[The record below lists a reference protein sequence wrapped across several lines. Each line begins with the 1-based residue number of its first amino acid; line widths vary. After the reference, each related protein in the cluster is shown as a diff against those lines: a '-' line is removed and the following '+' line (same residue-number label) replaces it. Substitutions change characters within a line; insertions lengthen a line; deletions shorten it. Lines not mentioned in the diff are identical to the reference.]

1 MLKHCFTAALIGVF
15 LTACAQ
21 KQELRPI
28 AIQKTCQTLI
38 ASYQLESIEIGK
50 FNDLQIP
57 QEQVLS
63 QLENA
68 LQASGCFAK
77 ATPNTPHH
85 YNLQSVYGSVI
96 LQTAQGGFWQYTSQ
110 STAIIEIRLAFSN
123 GNETRFYNSKAYLE
137 NTADKFLGIG
147 SSSTLDSTHIQLT
160 LNNAIHSAINK
171 ATQDLLK

>member
-1 MLKHCFTAALIGVF
+1 MLKYYFTAALVGIF
-15 LTACAQ
+15 LTACAK
-21 KQELRPI
+21 KQEFLPI
-28 AIQKTCQTLI
+28 TIQKTCQTPI
-38 ASYQLESIEIGK
+38 VSYQLESIEIGK
-50 FNDLQIP
+50 FNDLKIP
-57 QEQVLS
+57 QKQVLS

-68 LQASGCFAK
+68 LQASGCFIK
-77 ATPNTPHH
+77 ANSNTPRY

-123 GNETRFYNSKAYLE
+123 DNETRFYNSKAFLE
-137 NTADKFLGIG
+137 NTANKFLGIG
-147 SSSTLDSTHIQLT
+147 SNSTLDSTHIQLT